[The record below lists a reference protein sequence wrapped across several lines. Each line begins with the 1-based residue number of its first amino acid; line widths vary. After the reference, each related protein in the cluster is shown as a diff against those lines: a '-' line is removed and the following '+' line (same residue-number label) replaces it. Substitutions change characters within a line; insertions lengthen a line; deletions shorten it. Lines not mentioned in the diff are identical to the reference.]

1 MIKEMGGC
9 AMNPDLLV
17 LVESRMKTFSKGQ
30 RLIANYIIRHY
41 DKAAFMTASKL
52 GATVGVSESTVVRF
66 ATELEFDG
74 YPQLQRALQELIRNK
89 LTSVQRMAVTSDRI
103 GNTDVLSQ
111 VLGSDIDKIRK
122 TLEETSAEDFY
133 GSVEEIVQAKTLYL
147 LGIRS
152 AAAIAQFMSFYLNLI
167 LPSVRLISANS
178 ASEMFEQL
186 LRIGPGDILLSAS
199 FPRYSSRTAKAMLY
213 AKSRGAKTIALT
225 DSNSAPIARHAD
237 YVLLAKSD
245 MASFVDSLVAPLS
258 LVNALIVAVGLS
270 RKEEVEKTFTELEH
284 IWDLYEVYEK
294 TEDTQH

>member
-1 MIKEMGGC
+1 MGECG
-9 AMNPDLLV
+9 MNQDLLV

-30 RLIANYIIRHY
+30 RLIANYIIQHY

-74 YPQLQRALQELIRNK
+74 YPQLQRALQELVRNK

-111 VLGSDIDKIRK
+111 VLSSDIDKIRK
-122 TLEETSAEDFY
+122 TLEETSADDFY
-133 GSVEEIVQAKTLYL
+133 DSVEAIVQAKTLYL

-167 LPSVRLISANS
+167 LPNVRLISANS

-186 LRIGPGDILLSAS
+186 LRIGPGDILISAS
-199 FPRYSSRTAKAMLY
+199 FPRYSSRTAKATLY

-225 DSNSAPIARHAD
+225 DSLSSPIARHAD
-237 YVLLAKSD
+237 YVLLAQSD

-258 LVNALIVAVGLS
+258 LVNALIVAVGL
-270 RKEEVEKTFTELEH
+270 RKKEEVEKTFTELEH
-284 IWDLYEVYEK
+284 IWDLYDVYEK
-294 TEDTQH
+294 TEDTPK

>member
-1 MIKEMGGC
+1 
-9 AMNPDLLV
+9 MNQDLLM

-30 RLIANYIIRHY
+30 RLIANYIIHHY

-66 ATELEFDG
+66 AMELELDG

-103 GNTDVLSQ
+103 GDTDVLSQ
-111 VLGSDIDKIRK
+111 VLASDIDKIRK
-122 TLEETSAEDFY
+122 TLEETSTEDFY
-133 GSVEEIVQAKTLYL
+133 GSVEEIVQAKTVYL
-147 LGIRS
+147 IGIRS

-178 ASEMFEQL
+178 ANEMVEQL
-186 LRIGPGDILLSAS
+186 LRIGPDDILVAAS

-213 AKSRGAKTIALT
+213 AKSHGAKTIALT
-225 DSNSAPIARHAD
+225 DSNSSPIARYAD
-237 YVLLAKSD
+237 YILLAQSD

-258 LVNALIVAVGLS
+258 LVNALIVAVGL
-270 RKEEVEKTFTELEH
+270 KKKDEVEKTFTELEH

-294 TEDTQH
+294 TEEPLQS

>member
-1 MIKEMGGC
+1 MKQ
-9 AMNPDLLV
+9 DLLM
-17 LVESRMKTFSKGQ
+17 LVESPMKTFSNGQ
-30 RLIANYIIRHY
+30 RLIANYIIHHY
-41 DKAAFMTASKL
+41 DKAAFLTASKL

-66 ATELEFDG
+66 ATELGFDG

-89 LTSVQRMAVTSDRI
+89 LTAVQRMAVTSDRI

-122 TLEETSAEDFY
+122 TLEETSTEDFY

-152 AAAIAQFMSFYLNLI
+152 AAAIAQFMNFYLNLI
-167 LPSVRLISANS
+167 LPNVKLISANT

-199 FPRYSSRTAKAMLY
+199 FPRYSSRTTKAMLY

-225 DSNSAPIARHAD
+225 DSHSAPMARYAD
-237 YVLLAKSD
+237 YVLLAQSD

-258 LVNALIVAVGLS
+258 LVNALIVAVGLR
-270 RKEEVEKTFTELEH
+270 RKDEVEKTFTELEH

-294 TEDTQH
+294 TEDIPN

>member
-1 MIKEMGGC
+1 
-9 AMNPDLLV
+9 MNQDLLV

-30 RLIANYIIRHY
+30 RLIANYIIQHY

-74 YPQLQRALQELIRNK
+74 YPQLQRALQELVRNK

-111 VLGSDIDKIRK
+111 VLSSDIDKIRK
-122 TLEETSAEDFY
+122 TLEETSADDFY
-133 GSVEEIVQAKTLYL
+133 DSVEAIVQAKTLYL

-167 LPSVRLISANS
+167 LPNVRLISANS

-186 LRIGPGDILLSAS
+186 LRIGPGDILISAS
-199 FPRYSSRTAKAMLY
+199 FPRYSSRTAKATLY

-225 DSNSAPIARHAD
+225 DSLSSPIARHAD
-237 YVLLAKSD
+237 YVLLAQSD

-258 LVNALIVAVGLS
+258 LVNALIVAVGL
-270 RKEEVEKTFTELEH
+270 RKKEEVEKTFTELEH
-284 IWDLYEVYEK
+284 IWDLYDVYEK
-294 TEDTQH
+294 TEDTPK